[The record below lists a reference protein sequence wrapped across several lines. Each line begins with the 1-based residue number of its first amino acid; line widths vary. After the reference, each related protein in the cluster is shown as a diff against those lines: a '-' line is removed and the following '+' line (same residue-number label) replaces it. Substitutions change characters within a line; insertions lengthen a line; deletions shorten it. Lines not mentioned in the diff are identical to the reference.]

1 MIANASS
8 VGITVEP
15 GARGFAFNAT
25 LRMLSDFLKIGT
37 NVGVHDI

>member
-1 MIANASS
+1 MIANASGA
-8 VGITVEP
+8 GIPVEA
-15 GARGFAFNAT
+15 GARGFAFNAN